1 MLAATRYRRAELRIE
16 VDDKKSLAI
25 RGVLAGGVAAL
36 IASGLYF
43 TGVFES
49 LEYQLYDR
57 DFRMG
62 PLREAP
68 AETVIVAID
77 EPSLRRLGSWPWPR
91 AFHAEALRQI
101 KANGAKAIGV
111 DIGFYEPD
119 RLDPVNDEELAGST
133 REAGNVVYPVVLEEF
148 QQDGQPLVK
157 VMETLP
163 ALADA
168 AAGIGH
174 AHIESGADGIA
185 RKVHLAY
192 KTPKKTYWGLGLEVL
207 KVYLGLPDGAI
218 REIQPG
224 VLGIGDIEI
233 PVTSD
238 PQSREPGEGRIAID
252 YEMHIAYAG
261 DRDTF
266 EYIPAHE
273 VIEGSVPPN
282 HFAGKIVLYG
292 GKAAGL
298 YDHHMTPFSAERA
311 PMTGVEIQA
320 NVIDA
325 ILKQRSI
332 RRTPLWMLSGLT
344 ALAAIGAAVL
354 YQFVDTRLAA
364 LLMVV
369 LIGTT
374 MGTHIALF
382 RAGHWMEVSPIV
394 VSLVLALI
402 FGLMLKMRQVNVAL
416 DQEVLNLT
424 QAAALANKAGE
435 RAILETFNAAE
446 PTLRDLLG
454 VPAAALLEVDRKK
467 GILTLT
473 AQYGLARMNPR
484 EKTKLKLTGDLTGL
498 LVGLGAMEVSDL
510 TKHPLAVLVPR
521 AQLSSYHALVVP
533 LLAKGETVGALC
545 LFRPV
550 AERFAEEE
558 QTLFQAVSGEFGS
571 IWYNSS
577 LYGRLTKKSSNP
589 VAPFTYK
596 SQERRIQTLNVLSDA
611 VLGEKS
617 LMASIMDSIADG
629 VIVTDVLGTI
639 RILNP
644 KAKEILGLYGES
656 AVGQSAVDFVRRFE
670 DVPHEVMRER
680 FEKIVERGETFSAE
694 IRISIPATRFYK
706 LQLGPVRSRDGMV
719 HGIVGVLSDITELK
733 EMDQMKT
740 DLMSMVTHEI
750 RTPLA
755 TVRGFAQ
762 ILLKGGIAVDK
773 SKEFLEI
780 INRQSNRLVNLVN
793 DFLDITRIESG
804 RQVITKAP
812 VDMDKLIQNAVADLK
827 PLADEKNISIQYVSP
842 GKLPEVFG
850 DRNLIEQV
858 LINLLSNAIKYSP
871 KGAWA
876 RVAMAQL
883 NGSVAITVQDNG
895 LGIPKESIPRL
906 FEKFYRVRCDD
917 RKDIIGTGL
926 GLSLVKQII
935 DLHQGTIRVES
946 EHGEGSTFIFT
957 IPVTKGGREPIT
969 ITTAAA
975 VLSPMAGNR
984 N

>member
-1 MLAATRYRRAELRIE
+1 
-16 VDDKKSLAI
+16 VDDKKSLGL
-25 RGVLAGGVAAL
+25 RGVLAGAVAAL
-36 IASGLYF
+36 IACGLYF
-43 TGVFES
+43 SGVFES

-57 DFRMG
+57 DFRMN
-62 PLREAP
+62 PKVAAP
-68 AETVIVAID
+68 QEIVIVAVD

-91 AFHAEALRQI
+91 AFHAEAIRQI
-101 KANGAKAIGV
+101 KANGAKVVGM

-119 RLDPVNDEELAGST
+119 RLDPVNDEELAAAT
-133 REAGNVVYPVVLEEF
+133 REAGNVVYPVVLERF
-148 QQDGQPLVK
+148 VQDGEPRIK
-157 VMETLP
+157 VMQNLP
-163 ALADA
+163 AIAEA
-168 AAGIGH
+168 AAGLGH

-192 KTPKKTYWGLGLEVL
+192 KTPERTYWGMNLEIL
-207 KVYLGLPDGAI
+207 KVYLGLPDSAI
-218 REIQPG
+218 REVRPG
-224 VLGIGDIEI
+224 VLGIGDIAI

-238 PQSREPGEGRIAID
+238 PESRQPGEGRIAID
-252 YEMHIAYAG
+252 YEMHIAYIG
-261 DRDTF
+261 NRETF

-273 VIEGSVPPN
+273 VIEGNVPAN
-282 HFAGKIVLYG
+282 YFAGKIVLYG

-298 YDHHMTPFSAERA
+298 YDDHMTPFSDERA
-311 PMTGVEIQA
+311 PMPGVEIQA
-320 NVIDA
+320 NVIHA
-325 ILKQRSI
+325 ILKERFV
-332 RRTPLWMLSGLT
+332 RRTPIWLLGIVT
-344 ALAAIGAAVL
+344 ALAAIAAAVL

-369 LIGTT
+369 LIAVVLGA
-374 MGTHIALF
+374 HLLLF
-382 RAGHWMEVSPIV
+382 RAGQWTEVSPVV
-394 VSLVLALI
+394 VSLVLSLI

-416 DQEVLNLT
+416 DREVLSLT
-424 QAAALANKAGE
+424 EAAALADKAGE
-435 RAILETFNAAE
+435 KTIIETFSAAE
-446 PTLRDLLG
+446 PTLRDVLG
-454 VPAAALLEVDRKK
+454 IPAAALLQVDRKK
-467 GILTLT
+467 GLLTLK

-484 EKTKLKLTGDLTGL
+484 ETTTIKLGGDLTGL
-498 LVGLGAMEVSDL
+498 LVGLEPIEIEGL
-510 TKHPLAVLVPR
+510 NKHALAVLVPR
-521 AQLSSYHALVVP
+521 AQLSQYHALVVP
-533 LLAKGETVGALC
+533 LLSKGETVGALC
-545 LFRPV
+545 LFRPRG
-550 AERFAEEE
+550 ERFREEE
-558 QTLFQAVSGEFGS
+558 HDLLQAVSAELGT
-571 IWYNSS
+571 IWYNAS
-577 LYGRLTKKSSNP
+577 LYGRLTRKSANP
-589 VAPFTYK
+589 LAPFTYK

-639 RILNP
+639 QILNP
-644 KAKEILGLYGES
+644 KAKEIFGLYGES
-656 AVGQSAVDFVRRFE
+656 AIGQSAVDFIRRFE
-670 DVPHEVMRER
+670 DVPPEVMREK
-680 FEKIVERGETFSAE
+680 FKKIVERGETFSAD
-694 IRISIPATRFYK
+694 IRLAIPTTRFYT

-719 HGIVGVLSDITELK
+719 QGIVGVLSDVTELK

-762 ILLKGGIAVDK
+762 ILLKGGIGGDK

-804 RQVITKAP
+804 RQVITKGP
-812 VDMDKLIQNAVADLK
+812 VDVDKLIQNAVADLK
-827 PLADEKNISIQYVSP
+827 PLADEKNITLQYASP
-842 GKLPEVFG
+842 GALPEVFG

-858 LINLLSNAIKYSP
+858 LINLVSNAIKYSP

-876 RVAMAQL
+876 KVAAIQQ
-883 NGSVAITVQDNG
+883 NGSVAIAVQDNG

-935 DLHQGTIRVES
+935 DVHQGTIRVES
-946 EHGEGSTFIFT
+946 EHGKGSTFTFT
-957 IPVTKGGREPIT
+957 VPVAKAGMEPMT
-969 ITTAAA
+969 MTTGAG
-975 VLSPMAGNR
+975 VLPSVGSR

>member
-1 MLAATRYRRAELRIE
+1 M
-16 VDDKKSLAI
+16 
-25 RGVLAGGVAAL
+25 RGVLAGVVAAL

-43 TGVFES
+43 SGVFES

-57 DFRMG
+57 DFRMSET
-62 PLREAP
+62 RKAP
-68 AETVIVAID
+68 AEIVIVAID

-91 AFHAEALRQI
+91 AFHAEAIRQM
-101 KANGAKAIGV
+101 KAAGAKVIGV

-119 RLDPVNDEELAGST
+119 RLDPVNDEELAAAT
-133 REAGNVVYPVVLEEF
+133 REAGNVVYPVVVEKF
-148 QQDGQPLVK
+148 QRDGEQRIK
-157 VMETLP
+157 IMEILP
-163 ALADA
+163 ALAEG

-192 KTPKKTYWGLGLEVL
+192 KTAGKTYWGLNLEVL
-207 KVYLGLPDGAI
+207 KVYLDLPEGDI
-218 REIQPG
+218 RELRPG
-224 VLGIGDIEI
+224 VLGLGDIEI

-238 PQSREPGEGRIAID
+238 PESRQPGEGRIAID
-252 YEMHIAYAG
+252 YEMHIAYVG
-261 DRDTF
+261 ERETF
-266 EYIPAHE
+266 AYIPAHE
-273 VIEGSVPPN
+273 VIEGNLPAN

-298 YDHHMTPFSAERA
+298 YDQHMTPFSDERA
-311 PMTGVEIQA
+311 LMPGVEIQA

-325 ILKQRSI
+325 ILKERSI
-332 RRTPLWMLSGLT
+332 QRTPLWLLSLLT
-344 ALAAIGAAVL
+344 ALIGVGAAVL

-369 LIGTT
+369 LIAATIG
-374 MGTHIALF
+374 GHISLF
-382 RAGHWMEVSPIV
+382 HRGQWTEVSPIV
-394 VSLVLALI
+394 VSLVLSLI

-416 DQEVLNLT
+416 DREVLNLT
-424 QAAALANKAGE
+424 EAAALADKAGE
-435 RAILETFNAAE
+435 KAIIENFNAAE
-446 PTLRDLLG
+446 PTLRDVLG
-454 VPAAALLEVDRKK
+454 VPAAALLKVDRAK

-473 AQYGLARMNPR
+473 AQYGLVRMNPR
-484 EKTKLKLTGDLTGL
+484 EKTTLHLGGDLTRFLSGL
-498 LVGLGAMEVSDL
+498 EPIEVETLS
-510 TKHPLAVLVPR
+510 KHPLAVLVPR
-521 AQLSSYHALVVP
+521 AQLSTYHALVVP
-533 LLAKGETVGALC
+533 LLSKGETVGALC
-545 LFRPV
+545 LFRPR
-550 AERFAEEE
+550 AEKFRDEE
-558 QTLFQAVSGEFGS
+558 QSLLQAVSSELGS
-571 IWYNSS
+571 IWYNAS
-577 LYGRLTKKSSNP
+577 LYGRLTKKSVNP
-589 VAPFTYK
+589 MAPFTYK

-617 LMASIMDSIADG
+617 LMGAIMDSIADG

-644 KAKEILGLYGES
+644 KATEILGLYGES
-656 AVGQSAVDFVRRFE
+656 PVGQSAVDLIRRFE
-670 DVPHEVMRER
+670 NVPHAVMREK
-680 FEKIVERGETFSAE
+680 FKKIVERGETFSSD
-694 IRISIPATRFYK
+694 IRISIPATRFYT

-762 ILLKGGIAVDK
+762 ILLKGGIGSDK

-804 RQVITKAP
+804 RQVITKGP

-827 PLADEKNISIQYVSP
+827 PLADEKNIDLQYASP
-842 GKLPEVFG
+842 GGLPEVFG

-876 RVAMAQL
+876 RVAVAQQ
-883 NGSVAITVQDNG
+883 NGSVAIAVTDNG
-895 LGIPKESIPRL
+895 LGIPKESIPRI

-935 DLHQGTIRVES
+935 DVHQGTIRVES
-946 EHGEGSTFIFT
+946 EHGKGSTFTFT
-957 IPVTKGGREPIT
+957 VPVAKAGMEPIT
-969 ITTAAA
+969 MTTAAG
-975 VLSPMAGNR
+975 VLSPMAASR

>member
-1 MLAATRYRRAELRIE
+1 
-16 VDDKKSLAI
+16 VDDKKSLAL
-25 RGVLAGGVAAL
+25 RGVLAGAVAAL
-36 IASGLYF
+36 IACGLYF
-43 TGVFES
+43 SGVFES

-57 DFRMG
+57 DFRMNG
-62 PLREAP
+62 SATAP
-68 AETVIVAID
+68 PEIVIVAVD

-91 AFHAEALRQI
+91 AFHAEAIRQI
-101 KANGAKAIGV
+101 KANGAKVIGM

-119 RLDPVNDEELAGST
+119 RLDPVNDDELAAAT
-133 REAGNVVYPVVLEEF
+133 RQAGNVVYPVVLERFER
-148 QQDGQPLVK
+148 DGQPMIK
-157 VMETLP
+157 VMENLP
-163 ALADA
+163 PLTAA
-168 AAGIGH
+168 AAGLGH

-192 KTPKKTYWGLGLEVL
+192 RTPEKTYWGMNLEIL
-207 KVYLGLPDGAI
+207 RVYLGLTHDAI
-218 REIQPG
+218 REVRPG
-224 VLGIGDIEI
+224 VVGIGEIEI
-233 PVTSD
+233 PVTSAPD
-238 PQSREPGEGRIAID
+238 SQAPDQGRIAID
-252 YEMHIAYAG
+252 YEMHIAYLG

-273 VIEGSVPPN
+273 IIEGNIPAN

-298 YDHHMTPFSAERA
+298 YDDHMTPFSDERA
-311 PMTGVEIQA
+311 PMPGVEIQA

-325 ILKQRSI
+325 ILKERFIQ
-332 RRTPLWMLSGLT
+332 RTPIWVLGIAT
-344 ALAAIGAAVL
+344 ALIAMGAAVL
-354 YQFVDTRLAA
+354 YQFVDTRLAT

-369 LIGTT
+369 LIAATLAA
-374 MGTHIALF
+374 HIALF
-382 RAGHWMEVSPIV
+382 RAGQWTEVSPVV
-394 VSLVLALI
+394 VSLVLSLI

-416 DQEVLNLT
+416 DREVLNLT
-424 QAAALANKAGE
+424 EAAALADKAGE
-435 RAILETFNAAE
+435 KTILETFAAAE
-446 PTLRDLLG
+446 PTLRDVLG
-454 VPAAALLEVDRKK
+454 VPAAALLKVDRKK
-467 GILTLT
+467 GILVLT
-473 AQYGLARMNPR
+473 AQYGLTRMNPR
-484 EKTKLKLTGDLTGL
+484 EKTTIKLSGDLTGL
-498 LVGLGAMEVSDL
+498 LVGLEPMEIDSL
-510 TKHPLAVLVPR
+510 AKHPLAVLVPR
-521 AQLSSYHALVVP
+521 AQQNHYHALAVP
-533 LLAKGETVGALC
+533 LLSKGETVGALC
-545 LFRPV
+545 LFRPKG
-550 AERFAEEE
+550 EHFRDEEH
-558 QTLFQAVSGEFGS
+558 TLFQAVSGEFGT
-571 IWYNSS
+571 IWYNAS
-577 LYGRLTKKSSNP
+577 LYGRLTQKSSNP
-589 VAPFTYK
+589 LAPFTYK

-629 VIVTDVLGTI
+629 VIVTDVLGSI
-639 RILNP
+639 QILNP

-656 AVGQSAVDFVRRFE
+656 VVGQSAVDFIRKFE
-670 DVPHEVMRER
+670 DVPYEMMRDK
-680 FEKIVERGETFSAE
+680 FKKIVERGETFSSD
-694 IRISIPATRFYK
+694 IRIAIPTTRFYH

-719 HGIVGVLSDITELK
+719 QGIVGVLSDITELK

-762 ILLKGGIAVDK
+762 ILLKGGIGGDK

-804 RQVITKAP
+804 RQVITKGP
-812 VDMDKLIQNAVADLK
+812 VDVDKLIQNAVADLK
-827 PLADEKNISIQYVSP
+827 PLADEKNISIEYSAA
-842 GKLPEVFG
+842 GRLPEVFG

-876 RVAMAQL
+876 KVAAAQQ
-883 NGSVAITVQDNG
+883 NGAVAIAVQDNG

-935 DLHQGTIRVES
+935 DVHQGTIRVES
-946 EHGEGSTFIFT
+946 EHGKGSTFTFT
-957 IPVTKGGREPIT
+957 VPVAKAGMEPIT
-969 ITTAAA
+969 MTTSAG
-975 VLSPMAGNR
+975 VLSPVGASQN
-984 N
+984 

>member
-1 MLAATRYRRAELRIE
+1 MLA
-16 VDDKKSLAI
+16 
-25 RGVLAGGVAAL
+25 GVVAAL

-43 TGVFES
+43 SGVFES

-57 DFRMG
+57 NFRMSA
-62 PLREAP
+62 AP
-68 AETVIVAID
+68 KAPEEIVIVAVD

-91 AFHAEALRQI
+91 AFHAEAIRQM
-101 KANGAKAIGV
+101 KARGAKVIGV

-119 RLDPVNDEELAGST
+119 RLDPVNDEELAAAT
-133 REAGNVVYPVVLEEF
+133 REAGNVVYPVVVEKF
-148 QQDGQPLVK
+148 QRDGEQRIK

-163 ALADA
+163 ALAEG

-192 KTPKKTYWGLGLEVL
+192 KTAEKTYWGMNLEIL

-218 REIQPG
+218 RELSPG
-224 VLGIGDIEI
+224 VLGFGDIEI

-238 PQSREPGEGRIAID
+238 PESRKPGEGRIAID
-252 YEMHIAYAG
+252 YEMHISYAG
-261 DRDTF
+261 DRETF

-273 VIEGSVPPN
+273 VIEGNIPAN
-282 HFAGKIVLYG
+282 RFAGKIVLYG

-298 YDHHMTPFSAERA
+298 YDQHMTPYSDERA
-311 PMTGVEIQA
+311 PMPGVEIQA

-325 ILKQRSI
+325 ILKERWIQ
-332 RRTPLWMLSGLT
+332 RTPLWLLSLLT
-344 ALAAIGAAVL
+344 ALIAMGAAVL

-369 LIGTT
+369 LIAAT
-374 MGTHIALF
+374 MGAHVSLF
-382 RAGHWMEVSPIV
+382 RSGQWTEVSPIV
-394 VSLVLALI
+394 VSLVLSLI

-424 QAAALANKAGE
+424 EAAALADKAGE
-435 RAILETFNAAE
+435 KAILETFNAAE

-454 VPAAALLEVDRKK
+454 VPAAALLKVDRTK

-484 EKTKLKLTGDLTGL
+484 ETTTLKLAGDLTQL
-498 LVGLGAMEVSDL
+498 LVGLEPMEVESL
-510 TKHPLAVLVPR
+510 SKHPLAVLVPR
-521 AQLSSYHALVVP
+521 AQQSTYHALVVP
-533 LLAKGETVGALC
+533 LLSRGDTVGALC
-545 LFRPV
+545 LFRQR
-550 AERFAEEE
+550 ADKFRDEEE
-558 QTLFQAVSGEFGS
+558 SLLQAVSREFGS
-571 IWYNSS
+571 IWYNAS
-577 LYGRLTKKSSNP
+577 LYGRLTRKSANP
-589 VAPFTYK
+589 IAPFTYQ

-617 LMASIMDSIADG
+617 LMGAIMDSIADG

-644 KAKEILGLYGES
+644 KAKEILGLYGENPI
-656 AVGQSAVDFVRRFE
+656 GQSAVDFVRRFE
-670 DVPHEVMRER
+670 NVPYAVMREK
-680 FEKIVERGETFSAE
+680 FKKIVERGETFSTE
-694 IRISIPATRFYK
+694 IRISIPATRFYT
-706 LQLGPVRSRDGMV
+706 LQLGPVRSRDGTV

-762 ILLKGGIAVDK
+762 ILLKGGVGEDK

-804 RQVITKAP
+804 RQVITKGP

-827 PLADEKNISIQYVSP
+827 PLADEKNIDLQYVPP
-842 GKLPEVFG
+842 GGLPEVFG

-858 LINLLSNAIKYSP
+858 LINLISNAIKYSP

-876 RVAMAQL
+876 RVAVAQQ
-883 NGSVAITVQDNG
+883 NGSVAIAVQDNG

-935 DLHQGTIRVES
+935 DMHQGSIRVES
-946 EHGEGSTFIFT
+946 EHGKGSTFTFT
-957 IPVTKGGREPIT
+957 VPVAKAGMEPIT
-969 ITTAAA
+969 MTTTAG
-975 VLSPMAGNR
+975 VLSPMAASR

>member
-1 MLAATRYRRAELRIE
+1 M
-16 VDDKKSLAI
+16 DDKKSLAI
-25 RGVLAGGVAAL
+25 RGVLAGAVAAL

-43 TGVFES
+43 SGIFES

-62 PLREAP
+62 PRQSAP
-68 AETVIVAID
+68 AEIVIVAVD

-91 AFHAEALRQI
+91 AFHAAAVRQM
-101 KANGAKAIGV
+101 KANGAKVIGM

-119 RLDPVNDEELAGST
+119 RLDPVNDEELAAAT
-133 REAGNVVYPVVLEEF
+133 REAGNVVYPVVVEKF
-148 QQDGQPLVK
+148 QRDGEQVIK

-163 ALADA
+163 ALAEA

-192 KTPKKTYWGLGLEVL
+192 KTSERTYWGMNLEIL
-207 KVYLGLPDGAI
+207 KVYLGLPEGAI
-218 REIQPG
+218 RELRPG

-233 PVTSD
+233 PVMSD
-238 PQSREPGEGRIAID
+238 PESREPSEGRIAID
-252 YEMHIAYAG
+252 YEMHIAYVG
-261 DRDTF
+261 ERETF
-266 EYIPAHE
+266 EYVPAFE
-273 VIEGSVPPN
+273 VIEGNIPANS
-282 HFAGKIVLYG
+282 FAGKIVLYG

-298 YDHHMTPFSAERA
+298 YDDHMTPFSDERA
-311 PMTGVEIQA
+311 PMPGVEIQA

-325 ILKQRSI
+325 ILKERSI
-332 RRTPLWMLSGLT
+332 QRTPLWILSIVT
-344 ALAAIGAAVL
+344 ALIAMGGAVL
-354 YQFVDTRLAA
+354 YQFVDTRLAV

-369 LIGTT
+369 LIGAT
-374 MGTHIALF
+374 MGAHIALF
-382 RAGHWMEVSPIV
+382 RAGQWTEVSPIV
-394 VSLVLALI
+394 VSLVLSLI

-416 DQEVLNLT
+416 DHEVLNLT
-424 QAAALANKAGE
+424 EAAALAEKAGE
-435 RAILETFNAAE
+435 RTIIETFNAAE
-446 PTLRDLLG
+446 PTLRDVLG
-454 VPAAALLEVDRKK
+454 VPAAALLKVDRNKS
-467 GILTLT
+467 ILTLT

-484 EKTKLKLTGDLTGL
+484 EKTTLKLTGDLMGL
-498 LVGLGAMEVSDL
+498 LAGLEPMEVESL

-533 LLAKGETVGALC
+533 LLSKGETVGALC
-545 LFRPV
+545 LFRPR
-550 AERFAEEE
+550 AEHFRDEE

-571 IWYNSS
+571 IWYNAS
-577 LYGRLTKKSSNP
+577 LYGRLTQKSSNP
-589 VAPFTYK
+589 IAPFTYK

-611 VLGEKS
+611 ILGEKS

-629 VIVTDVLGTI
+629 VIVTDVLGAI
-639 RILNP
+639 KIMNP

-656 AVGQSAVDFVRRFE
+656 AVGQSAVDFIRRFE
-670 DVPHEVMRER
+670 DVPSEVMREK
-680 FEKIVERGETFSAE
+680 FQKIVERGETFSSA
-694 IRISIPATRFYK
+694 IRISIPASRYYT

-719 HGIVGVLSDITELK
+719 QGIVGVLSDITQLK

-740 DLMSMVTHEI
+740 DLMAMVTHEI

-762 ILLKGGIAVDK
+762 ILLKGGIGGDK

-804 RQVITKAP
+804 RQVITKGP
-812 VDMDKLIQNAVADLK
+812 VDMDKLVQNAVADLK
-827 PLADEKNISIQYVSP
+827 PLADEKNISLQYASP
-842 GKLPEVFG
+842 GGLPEVFG

-858 LINLLSNAIKYSP
+858 LINLISNAIKYSP

-876 RVAMAQL
+876 RIGIAQQ
-883 NGSVAITVQDNG
+883 NGSVAIAVQDNG

-935 DLHQGTIRVES
+935 DVHQGTIRVES
-946 EHGEGSTFIFT
+946 EHGKGSTFTFT
-957 IPVTKGGREPIT
+957 VPLAKAGMEPIT
-969 ITTAAA
+969 MTASASGLSSMAA
-975 VLSPMAGNR
+975 SHN
-984 N
+984 